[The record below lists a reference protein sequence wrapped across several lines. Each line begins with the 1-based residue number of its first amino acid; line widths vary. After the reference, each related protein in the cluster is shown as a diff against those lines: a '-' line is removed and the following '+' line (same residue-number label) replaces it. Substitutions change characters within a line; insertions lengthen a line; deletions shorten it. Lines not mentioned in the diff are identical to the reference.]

1 MLIKST
7 AIQRLLRENP
17 NLKERRFGL
26 PYVGERLD
34 KEEFNPTVKEIADA
48 IDFYGYEVRD
58 DDIVNHP
65 DINLGDGNPIKHE
78 PFKPAIDE
86 MIKSLQTGDMYKY
99 PYTEGDDNIRKEL
112 LKYIEQEG
120 FINTEPYDYKDI
132 DEKGLS
138 IHNITFLPSTSIT
151 FNIIVNIISK
161 PGDVILI
168 TGPSYGLFTI
178 RAERAGAEVEI
189 ISLEKEDNY
198 LINPE
203 KLANTID
210 DINNSL
216 QRVYNRRHG
225 YVPRVVAF
233 VNANPNNPT
242 GKVMGEKQ
250 EDLLK
255 EISQVCLDRG
265 VFIIDDMVY
274 RDTTYDE
281 NNIAKPIATIPG
293 MFRNTIT
300 LFGLS
305 KSYGMA
311 SLRAGFLI
319 ADEIIIREVIN
330 RIFQEMDSSPDI
342 VGRALIGAFNSSP
355 ERNNYYKTYF
365 KEIREIY
372 IFRFNLLKAFV
383 SGINSIENEELKNKV
398 YQTIKKY
405 IPDKEKLEISLK
417 GMPYTKFPIGLE
429 PESGFFAILDFTELK
444 GKRFCGEIIKNEK
457 DLLQFFYKTNRI
469 RFLIGQSISWP
480 YKDELIGRINFA
492 FDEEKLVNALM
503 LMNESLQ
510 KIKNE
515 NSYEIRYNL
524 LEDQEQMAHI
534 KVDSWQKTYQG
545 IIDDNYL
552 ASLDYNIQ
560 TDRYIA
566 SFDEYKYTVLVAI
579 EKDNNKVVGYSCF
592 NPNPNSFIENS
603 DCELVS
609 LYLHPDYTNRGIGT
623 SLFRE
628 TVKILRGYNKRNM
641 AIWCLKEN
649 KNAIKFYQK
658 VGAIKQA
665 EKFAKIGN
673 RVYPE
678 YGFIYEINKQKDL

>member
-1 MLIKST
+1 MLLKSY

-17 NLKERRFGL
+17 MLKDRRFGL
-26 PYVGERLD
+26 PYVGARLD

-58 DDIVNHP
+58 DEIVNHP
-65 DINLGDGNPIKHE
+65 DINLGDGNPTKYK
-78 PFKPAIDE
+78 PFQPAVDE
-86 MIKSLQTGDMYKY
+86 MIKSLQEGDMYKY
-99 PYTEGDDNIRKEL
+99 PYTEGSDEIRTEL

-120 FINTEPYDYKDI
+120 FINTDPYPYEDI
-132 DEKGLS
+132 DDKGLS

-151 FNIIVNIISK
+151 FNLIVNIISK

-168 TGPSYGLFTI
+168 PGPSYGLFTI

-189 ISLEKEDNY
+189 FPLEAEDNY
-198 LINPE
+198 LVNPD
-203 KLANTID
+203 KLANAID
-210 DINNSL
+210 EINHSL

-242 GKVMGEKQ
+242 GKVMGEN
-250 EDLLK
+250 ETELLTN
-255 EISQVCLDRG
+255 ISKVCLERG
-265 VFIIDDMVY
+265 VFVIDDMVY
-274 RDTTYDE
+274 RDITYDE

-342 VGRALIGAFNSSP
+342 VGRALMGAFNTSES
-355 ERNNYYKTYF
+355 RNTYYKEYF
-365 KEIREIY
+365 GELRKIY
-372 IFRFNLLKAFV
+372 VEKYNILKAMV
-383 SGINSIENEELKNKV
+383 MGIDSITDKKIKDKT
-398 YQTIKKY
+398 YKTISKF
-405 IPDKEKLEISLK
+405 ITDEDKLNIVLK
-417 GMPYTKFPIGLE
+417 GLPYTKIPKNLE

-444 GKRFCGEIIKNEK
+444 GKLFQGKPIKTER
-457 DLLQFFYKTNRI
+457 DLLEFFYKTNRI

-480 YKDELIGRINFA
+480 NHDELVGRVTFA
-492 FDEEKLVNALM
+492 HSDEEIINSFA

-510 KIKNE
+510 QLANE
-515 NSYEIRYNL
+515 NSYQIRMNL
-524 LEDQEQMAHI
+524 YEDQEQMAHI
-534 KVDSWQKTYQG
+534 KVDSWRETYAG
-545 IIDDNYL
+545 IIAQDYL
-552 ASLDYNIQ
+552 DSLSYDIQ
-560 TDRYIA
+560 TERYQD
-566 SFDEYKYTVLVAI
+566 SFDDYRNCVLVAI
-579 EKDNNKVVGYSCF
+579 DKKSNEVIGYSTF
-592 NPNPNSFIENS
+592 STNENDYADS
-603 DCELVS
+603 ELVS
-609 LYLHPDYTNRGIGT
+609 IYLKPGFTHKGVGA

-628 TVKILRGYNKRNM
+628 TIRNLKSYNKRKVL
-641 AIWCLKEN
+641 IWCIKEN

-658 VGAIKQA
+658 MGCIKHT
-665 EKFAKIGN
+665 EKTANIGN
-673 RVYPE
+673 KIYQE
-678 YGFIYEINKQKDL
+678 YGFIYEIK